1 MKISRRNFLGRG
13 AAGAAA
19 LGVGVPL
26 LAACGSDSDDDAE
39 SSDTDSA
46 SDASSDTAAA
56 EEAPTEEAA
65 SADFGTLSLQ
75 FSWLNSMS
83 FGPEYQ
89 WDANGHA
96 LANGF
101 SSTEL
106 IVGGPSVPVVPVLL
120 SGQARFGRAEVDGL
134 AAAIQEGAGV
144 KVVAVGY
151 QKSPYTVMSR
161 TETALSAPGDLMGKK
176 IAVDDNNVT
185 LLTNLLV
192 ANGLAANDVEMIPA
206 NYDISLLSSDQVDG
220 YLAYI
225 PDEPISLQLEGLGIT
240 RLDVEDFG
248 LPTVGGMYITTDE
261 LIANERDMVAAAIRT
276 FLLGTQ
282 DFVSKKT
289 EAIDLTVAAMGA
301 DAPGADY
308 NDLSYDSYRELIVAG
323 EAESLGLLNI
333 STARQ
338 DEVMATLALSEVEMV
353 PSEMFDLSILEE
365 VLAEDPSLGEF
376 TA

>member
-1 MKISRRNFLGRG
+1 MEISRRQFLGRG
-13 AAGAAA
+13 AAGLAA
-19 LGVGVPL
+19 LGLGAPL
-26 LAACGSDSDDDAE
+26 LAACGDSDD
-39 SSDTDSA
+39 SG
-46 SDASSDTAAA
+46 SDAAAGAA
-56 EEAPTEEAA
+56 ETT
-65 SADFGTLSLQ
+65 DLGVLSLQ

-96 LANGF
+96 LSSGF
-101 SSTEL
+101 SGTEL

-161 TETALSAPGDLMGKK
+161 TEAALSSPTDLSGKK

-192 ANGLAANDVEMIPA
+192 ANEIEPTDVEFVPA

-225 PDEPISLQLEGLGIT
+225 PDEPISLQLQGLGIT

-261 LIANERDMVAAAIRT
+261 LIADEPELVAAGIRT

-282 DFVSKKT
+282 DFVGKKD

-301 DAPGADY
+301 DAPSAEY

-323 EAESLGLLNI
+323 EAAELGLLNI
-333 STARQ
+333 SDARQ
-338 DEVMATLALSEVEMV
+338 DEVMATLALSGVEME
-353 PSEMFDLSILEE
+353 PSDMFDLSILQE
-365 VLAEDPSLGEF
+365 VLAAEPELGEF